1 MLRKYRVGMIHIF
14 KEETG
19 KLTDNYKPCN
29 KCHTGRK
36 EKENTV

>member
-1 MLRKYRVGMIHIF
+1 MLRKYRVGMIHSL

-19 KLTDNYKPCN
+19 KLRDNYKSCN

-36 EKENTV
+36 EKKIA